1 MTGRV
6 KWPAWQNRLDVS
18 DDSMYIEGIH
28 GEAKSMRAL
37 EVLLD
42 EAKATHGHV
51 CAGQVL
57 GVRMA
62 MLGCRLV
69 GIDDPKAP
77 SNSKKLMV
85 YVEIDRCAT
94 DAIQSVTGCRMGKR
108 TLKFRD
114 YGINAATFLNLETGI
129 AYRIVSTEES
139 KRLADE
145 YAPEETEI
153 SQKQLLGYQRMP
165 DEVLFRVQRVKVLL
179 DELEMPGPSRR
190 KTVCQRCGQVVRDGR
205 EVIKE
210 NRVLCRPCAGMA
222 YFFPYIVNEF
232 DPVLARRKKDDDT
245 NGNCGRDRQIA
256 AFP

>member
-1 MTGRV
+1 MKT
-6 KWPAWQNRLDVS
+6 
-18 DDSMYIEGIH
+18 
-28 GEAKSMRAL
+28 L

-77 SNSKKLMV
+77 ANLKKLMV

-114 YGINAATFLNLETGI
+114 YGINAATFLNLETGVPI
-129 AYRIVSTEES
+129 ELSLPKNRKNLSM
-139 KRLADE
+139 
-145 YAPEETEI
+145 
-153 SQKQLLGYQRMP
+153 RMRP
-165 DEVLFRVQRVKVLL
+165 
-179 DELEMPGPSRR
+179 R
-190 KTVCQRCGQVVRDGR
+190 K
-205 EVIKE
+205 
-210 NRVLCRPCAGMA
+210 PM
-222 YFFPYIVNEF
+222 
-232 DPVLARRKKDDDT
+232 
-245 NGNCGRDRQIA
+245 
-256 AFP
+256 

>member
-1 MTGRV
+1 MKT
-6 KWPAWQNRLDVS
+6 
-18 DDSMYIEGIH
+18 
-28 GEAKSMRAL
+28 L

-42 EAKATHGHV
+42 ETKETHGHV

-77 SNSKKLMV
+77 TNLKKLMV

-94 DAIQSVTGCRMGKR
+94 DAIQSVTGCRM
-108 TLKFRD
+108 
-114 YGINAATFLNLETGI
+114 

-139 KRLADE
+139 KKLADE
-145 YAPEETEI
+145 YAPEETEV

-165 DEVLFRVQRVKVLL
+165 DEVLFRIQQVKVLL

-205 EVIKE
+205 EIIQE
-210 NRVLCRPCAGMA
+210 NKVLCRPCAGMA
-222 YFFPYIVNEF
+222 YFLPCVLNEF
-232 DPVLARRKKDDDT
+232 GPLLIQRKTDADANGNRGRGRRKSGPVSS
-245 NGNCGRDRQIA
+245 NDRPPLA
-256 AFP
+256 AMS

>member
-1 MTGRV
+1 M
-6 KWPAWQNRLDVS
+6 K
-18 DDSMYIEGIH
+18 
-28 GEAKSMRAL
+28 AL

-77 SNSKKLMV
+77 PNLKKLMV

-114 YGINAATFLNLETGI
+114 YGINAATFLNLETGV
-129 AYRIVSTEES
+129 AYRIISTEES
-139 KRLADE
+139 KKLADA
-145 YAPEETEI
+145 YAPEETDV

-165 DEVLFRVQRVKVLL
+165 DEVLFRVQQVKVLL

-190 KTVCQRCGQVVRDGR
+190 KSVCQRCGQVVRDGR
-205 EVIKE
+205 EIITE
-210 NRVLCRPCAGMA
+210 NKVLCQPCAGMA
-222 YFFPYIVNEF
+222 YFLPCVPNKSNPLLNQRIM
-232 DPVLARRKKDDDT
+232 DDDT
-245 NGNCGRDRQIA
+245 NGNCGRGPQIA
-256 AFP
+256 AGQ